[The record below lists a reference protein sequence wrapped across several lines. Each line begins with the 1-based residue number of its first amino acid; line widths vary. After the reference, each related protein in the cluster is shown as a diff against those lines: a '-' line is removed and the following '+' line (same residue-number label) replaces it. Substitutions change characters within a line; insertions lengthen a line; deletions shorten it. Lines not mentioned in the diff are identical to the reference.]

1 MRAPVASCV
10 VTGPPE
16 QVALLELA
24 RGDLVLA
31 GTIAELS
38 FVPDGAAAVLSVEV
52 ELGDDPQP

>member
-1 MRAPVASCV
+1 M
-10 VTGPPE
+10 
-16 QVALLELA
+16 ELA